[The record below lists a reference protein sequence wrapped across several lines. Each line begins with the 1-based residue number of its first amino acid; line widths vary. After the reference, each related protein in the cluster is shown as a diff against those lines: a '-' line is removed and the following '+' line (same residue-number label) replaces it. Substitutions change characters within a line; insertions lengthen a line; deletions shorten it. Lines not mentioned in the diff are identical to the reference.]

1 MTFHILESE
10 VFKTFR
16 KLQHKLR
23 NEHKLKIE
31 IAEDLRPGN
40 MPHDCISGC

>member
-16 KLQHKLR
+16 KLQ
-23 NEHKLKIE
+23 HKLKIE